1 MIHSVRSSPSQWI
14 FDGIGCATGYPNV
27 CLFSPISA
35 PSKTLPTSL
44 LKRSQFTATKNFP
57 PFSLPTL
64 RSYPPPSPHSFFL
77 PIVSIALLPI
87 LLCQCSASVPRS
99 LDSRL
104 RGSSTFLCSVPPP
117 LLFFPHTYRPLT
129 FQTSDFALAI
139 RVSSPGSSI
148 LASSG
153 AGVLMH
159 SIILYS

>member
-14 FDGIGCATGYPNV
+14 LDGIGCATGCPNV
-27 CLFSPISA
+27 CLFFPISA

-44 LKRSQFTATKNFP
+44 LKRSPFTATKNFP

-64 RSYPPPSPHSFFL
+64 RSYPPPNPHSFFL

-104 RGSSTFLCSVPPP
+104 RRSSTFCVLSRHLCSSSRTPTVPSRSRLQI
-117 LLFFPHTYRPLT
+117 LLSPFVFP
-129 FQTSDFALAI
+129 ALALPSSLVLE
-139 RVSSPGSSI
+139 RVC
-148 LASSG
+148 
-153 AGVLMH
+153 
-159 SIILYS
+159 